1 MLQTRNAARGNS
13 LLGANYA
20 LFIACMQTNDATRS
34 FPSYIIS
41 GDALHYGS
49 NVKTLCIA
57 LSAERRKLVREG
69 RSWGIFTMNCCFT
82 LCVLAATFVCLHAA
96 PRLARSDLLGKGG
109 SEKHW
114 SDCSELF
121 SSQPHL
127 FETVLK
133 NVASGWHV
141 IIMVVLGTLYSPA
154 NSCAETYNNSIY

>member
-1 MLQTRNAARGNS
+1 MLQIRNAARGNS

-20 LFIACMQTNDATRS
+20 LFIEPTMPQGFS
-34 FPSYIIS
+34 LVIIS

-109 SEKHW
+109 SGKHW

-121 SSQPHL
+121 SCQPQL

-133 NVASGWHV
+133 NVASGWHI